1 MPDPVTLPWRV
12 LAGEGRLTLSV
23 AECETGWG
31 DVSNRAPFEGRN
43 FSPASPRISV
53 MEVALGQADAQHHAR
68 RLAESHHRRQQIRIR
83 RERALAADA
92 QRLVDAGYEEDQL
105 HKAASLDDV
114 SKTVDP
120 VVAGAIG
127 HQELVRPGD
136 MDKAGVAAAR
146 RGIDAAVGA

>member
-1 MPDPVTLPWRV
+1 
-12 LAGEGRLTLSV
+12 
-23 AECETGWG
+23 
-31 DVSNRAPFEGRN
+31 
-43 FSPASPRISV
+43 
-53 MEVALGQADAQHHAR
+53 MEVDLVHADAQHHAR
-68 RLAESHHRRQQIRIR
+68 RLAEFHHRRQQIRIG

-127 HQELVRPGD
+127 HQEPVRPGD

-146 RGIDAAVGA
+146 RGIDTAVGA